1 MDIIEETV
9 EPNCDKSSRHCSS
22 NVFTSLLTKTLIM
35 AAAYQDGCVTVWEI
49 TAGSDTAT
57 IKHRLWPD
65 CRKGS
70 IHELKIDDSGVRLA
84 ACSKDSGKDRLF
96 VFDVGSAE
104 LLFVR
109 HEPVPPQYLGNI
121 SFSRSGDRVA
131 FTANDIDGYGSLRI
145 LDSATGTVLCTIDND
160 DGHYVLS
167 YVFVDDD
174 RLIITCGRT
183 SNGEP
188 SAVRC
193 WCAFSGERVL
203 GHWTESY
210 QATTVSANYVWDKI
224 FFGHYAYGYGE
235 LESFDCV
242 GSQGVLHYSGTAYLP
257 GDVVGFVD
265 ENSVASVQWVAA
277 ASPIVTAI
285 DVTTKN
291 RTRFAAGTSQRLNA
305 VRGVVSGA
313 PMILMSQ
320 ISSLYVV
327 LARWG
332 EEGEVL
338 SILTDS
344 LRSNSKILSA
354 CGVEPNRV
362 ILM

>member
-1 MDIIEETV
+1 
-9 EPNCDKSSRHCSS
+9 
-22 NVFTSLLTKTLIM
+22 
-35 AAAYQDGCVTVWEI
+35 
-49 TAGSDTAT
+49 
-57 IKHRLWPD
+57 
-65 CRKGS
+65 
-70 IHELKIDDSGVRLA
+70 
-84 ACSKDSGKDRLF
+84 
-96 VFDVGSAE
+96 
-104 LLFVR
+104 
-109 HEPVPPQYLGNI
+109 
-121 SFSRSGDRVA
+121 
-131 FTANDIDGYGSLRI
+131 
-145 LDSATGTVLCTIDND
+145 LCTIDND

-174 RLIITCGRT
+174 RLIITCGPT

-188 SAVRC
+188 SPVRC
-193 WCAFSGERVL
+193 WCAFSGEIVL
-203 GHWTESY
+203 GHWTESH
-210 QATTVSANYVWDKI
+210 QATTVSTNYAGDKI
-224 FFGHYAYGYGE
+224 FFGRHAYGE
-235 LESFDCV
+235 LESFDCF
-242 GSQGVLHYSGTAYLP
+242 SSHGVLYYSGILNLLGT
-257 GDVVGFVD
+257 VVGFVD
-265 ENSVASVQWVAA
+265 ENSVASMQWVEG

-285 DVTTKN
+285 DATTGN
-291 RTRFAAGTSQRLNA
+291 RSRLAAGTSQRLDA

-320 ISSLYVV
+320 MSSLYVV